1 MKRTSLLFFTIWVI
15 SWLSV
20 TPGFA
25 ISDIPD
31 NNLAYPVLIQGDVT
45 KGGSGFYL
53 MTGNQIFL
61 VTAKHVLF
69 KPTKNDET
77 GSVQGEEIIST
88 TPIKALS
95 YGKGPEDSRM
105 NRFLLDLHAIQSNG
119 NLKKHDRRDVAIVR
133 MGAVNTEGNLELTP
147 GIQLQE
153 KSNSGFIV
161 TTPENLRT
169 FKSVLISNEV
179 YLFGFPS
186 ELGVVPVGQ
195 YDYSKPLLRKGIVA
209 GKDVVT
215 KTLMIDLPAYHGNSG
230 GPVLEVESDGF
241 QKRFKIIGVLTQ
253 FVPAFQKVEMNGA
266 TMTLLSNSGYSV
278 AEPID
283 VVLELIASF
292 VNLEDPRALP

>member
-1 MKRTSLLFFTIWVI
+1 MKRTSMAFVTIWVMN
-15 SWLSV
+15 WLCVNSS
-20 TPGFA
+20 FA

-31 NNLAYPVLIQGDVT
+31 NNLAYPVLIQREVT

-53 MTGNQIFL
+53 MMVNQIFL

-69 KPTKNDET
+69 KPTVNAET
-77 GSVQGEEIIST
+77 GAVHGEEIISP

-95 YGKGPEDSRM
+95 YGKGPEDSQI
-105 NRFLLDLHAIQSNG
+105 NRFLLDLQTIQSNG
-119 NLKKHDRRDVAIVR
+119 NLKKHDERDVAIVR
-133 MGAVNTEGNLELTP
+133 MGAVNADGNLELTA
-147 GIQLQE
+147 GIALQE

-179 YLFGFPS
+179 YMFGFPL
-186 ELGVVPVGQ
+186 ELGLVPVGQ

-215 KTLMIDLPAYHGNSG
+215 KTLMIDLPSYHGNSG

-253 FVPAFQKVEMNGA
+253 FVPTLQKVEMNGA
-266 TMTLLSNSGYSV
+266 SATLLNHSGYSI

-292 VNLEDPRALP
+292 VNSEDPRVFP